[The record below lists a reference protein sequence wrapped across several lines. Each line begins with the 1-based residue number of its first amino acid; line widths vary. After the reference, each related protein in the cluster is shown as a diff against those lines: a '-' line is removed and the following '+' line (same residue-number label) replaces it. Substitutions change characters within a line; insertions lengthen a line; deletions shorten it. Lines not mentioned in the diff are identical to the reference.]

1 MLTMNVSAFGSMSV
15 EEWELFEKGQAVE
28 RCQSQ
33 AFDFAS
39 LGFNTTQE
47 CVEHI
52 SHLSEVWCALNNK
65 PWPWVQHKTPLVVLL
80 QVHLN
85 QLARIHVA
93 ALYGA
98 LFILAIH
105 CRVRARGRSHPP

>member
-28 RCQSQ
+28 RCESG
-33 AFDFAS
+33 DVN
-39 LGFNTTQE
+39 LGFNSTGE
-47 CVEHI
+47 CVEHL

-65 PWPWVQHKTPLVVLL
+65 PWPWVQRKTPLVVLL
-80 QVHLN
+80 QVHLH
-85 QLARIHVA
+85 QLARVDAA
-93 ALYGA
+93 ALRGA
-98 LFILAIH
+98 LFILAVH